1 MATRSFKELIVWQ
14 KAHSFV
20 LNVYKFAQSFSKDE
34 MYGLTSQFKRAAVSI
49 AGNIAEG
56 YAKKSL
62 ADKLKFF
69 NISQGSLEECE
80 YYIVLSRDLE
90 FISKEQE
97 KVLDSLSD
105 EIGKLLQSYMK
116 KMQSSK
122 NS

>member
-1 MATRSFKELIVWQ
+1 MATRSFKDLIIWQ
-14 KAHSFV
+14 KTHSFV
-20 LNVYKFAQSFSKDE
+20 LNVYKFAQSFPKDE

-90 FISKEQE
+90 FISKE
-97 KVLDSLSD
+97 
-105 EIGKLLQSYMK
+105 
-116 KMQSSK
+116 
-122 NS
+122 

>member
-1 MATRSFKELIVWQ
+1 MATKSFKELIVWQ
-14 KAHSFV
+14 KAHLFV
-20 LNVYKFAQSFSKDE
+20 LSVYKFAQSFPKDE
-34 MYGLTSQFKRAAVSI
+34 LYGLTSQFKRAAVSI

-116 KMQSSK
+116 KVQSSK